1 MRIQMSSLSKGMLVL
16 LSAGALFVSSCY
28 SRDTIDEDKIGDLSG
43 QILQSAMEGKVSDV
57 ESHLTFGIRTDS
69 YEVYDNVHKNIPPG
83 SGSIPV
89 DISSYEVGENGKVS
103 LDTNFLKQGI
113 SAVITGEEGLVTW
126 NVDVPSDSR
135 YQLFVE
141 YYPVAGKNSAIEREV
156 LINGE
161 VPFNGARHFMMSR
174 VWVDL
179 GFPTKDNRGNEIRA
193 SLAERPRINSAYC
206 KDYLGYSSEP
216 YEFYFK
222 KGLNTLSFRSVKEP
236 VAITKI
242 ILRQKPEIPSYD
254 TVAASYPSLEGK
266 GKPIKFQGE
275 KTYEKSDQMLYPM
288 SDRSSAATEPFHF
301 SKIRLNTIGGQSWR
315 LPGQWV
321 SWEFEVEEQGLYML
335 TARAR
340 QNLVHGF
347 KANRRILI
355 DGKVPFKEAE
365 EFTIEYS
372 TSWKMEVFGGKEKPY
387 LFYLKPGR
395 HVLEMETGLG
405 DLGPILQQTQN
416 SVYTLNYAY
425 RKLLM
430 LTGSEPDKYRDYNI
444 DDELPDVMQILAEQS
459 VVLYDLVDQIQAYTG
474 DRAHAATLERVAYML
489 ERMYINPFLIPRMIK
504 ELKTN
509 VAGIGT
515 WITTS
520 QEQPLEIDYIDFIPQ
535 GGRIPKAGAGPFADM
550 WYTVSSF
557 VASFFEDYDSVG
569 DKYSGDED
577 DIVTVWMLTGR
588 DQAQILKRMVDD
600 TFTPDTELPVNVR
613 LVMPEVLLPATV
625 AGIGPDVAMQIWT
638 NMPVDYAIRNA
649 VEDFT
654 QFPDFEE
661 VASRFYPSALVPYTY
676 EGGVY
681 GLPETQEFQI
691 MFYRKDILDELG
703 IELPNTWD
711 DLYNIMADLQKNHLD
726 FVLPVREQMNNINL
740 YNGSN
745 AYNMLLFQNGGKVYK
760 EDGIATDIDSEVGV
774 RAFEDWTNMYVNYR
788 LPEQYNFISRFRTGE
803 VPIGIN
809 SYVQYNALAVFAP
822 EIKGLWGFA
831 PVPGTLRP
839 DGTIDRSVP
848 GSGQASIMLKDSKN
862 KEGAWKFIKW
872 WLSADSQERY
882 GKELESVMG
891 PAARHPTANVE
902 AMARL
907 AWPASEYRV
916 LEEQW
921 KWVDGVPEV
930 PGSYFMPRH
939 LDNAWRQ
946 VLYNGENPRETLLEY
961 VRKIN
966 EEITSKR
973 KEFGLVTT
981 DELAKGKGAV
991 NDE

>member
-1 MRIQMSSLSKGMLVL
+1 MRIQTSSLSRMLLAL
-16 LSAGALFVSSCY
+16 LAAGAVFVSSCY
-28 SRDTIDEDKIGDLSG
+28 SRDTIDEESVGNLSG
-43 QILQSAMEGKVSDV
+43 EILQSALEGRVSDV

-69 YEVYDNVHKNIPPG
+69 YEVYRNIYQDVPLG
-83 SGSIPV
+83 SGELAV
-89 DISSYEVGENGKVS
+89 DIASFNVGENARVT
-103 LDTNFLKQGI
+103 LDRDFLGSGMPAI
-113 SAVITGEEGLVTW
+113 VTGEEGLVSW
-126 NVDVPSDSR
+126 QIDIPSESL
-135 YQLFVE
+135 YQLYVE
-141 YYPVAGKNSAIEREV
+141 YYPVDGKNSAIEREV

-161 VPFNGARHFMMSR
+161 VPFNGARHFMMTR
-174 VWVDL
+174 VWVDEGL
-179 GFPTKDNRGNEIRA
+179 PTQDNRGNEIRA
-193 SLAERPRINSAYC
+193 SLAERPRINSVYC
-206 KDYLGYSSEP
+206 ADYLGYSSEP
-216 YEFYFK
+216 FQFYFK
-222 KGLNTLSFRSVKEP
+222 EGVNTISFRSVKEP
-236 VAITKI
+236 VAITKVV
-242 ILRQKPEIPSYD
+242 LRQKPEIPAYARI
-254 TVAASYPSLEGK
+254 AASYPALDGK
-266 GKPIKFQGE
+266 GKPVKFQAE
-275 KTYEKSDQMLYPM
+275 RTFEKSDQMLYPM
-288 SDRSSAATEPFHF
+288 SDRSSAASEPFHF
-301 SKIRLNTIGGQSWR
+301 SKIRLNTIGGLSWR

-321 SWEFEVEEQGLYML
+321 NWEFEIEEEGLYQL
-335 TARAR
+335 AARAR
-340 QNLVHGF
+340 QNLMHGF

-355 DGKVPFKEAE
+355 DGKVPFQEAD

-372 TSWKMEVFGGKEKPY
+372 TSWNMEVFGGKQEPY
-387 LFYLKPGR
+387 LFHLKPGR
-395 HVLEMETGLG
+395 HVLQMETGLG
-405 DLGPILQQTQN
+405 ELGPILQETQN

-430 LTGSEPDKYRDYNI
+430 LTGANPDIYRDYNI
-444 DDELPDVMQILAEQS
+444 DDELPDVMEIFAEQS
-459 VVLYDLVDQIQAYTG
+459 VILYDLVDQVEAYTG
-474 DRAHAATLERVAYML
+474 DRAHAASLERVAYML
-489 ERMYINPFLIPRMIK
+489 ERMYINPFLIPRMIS

-515 WITTS
+515 WIRTS
-520 QEQPLEIDYIDFIPQ
+520 QEQPLEIDYITFVPQ
-535 GGRIPKAGAGPFADM
+535 GDRPPNAGAGPFREV
-550 WYTVSSF
+550 WYSVSSF

-569 DKYSGDED
+569 NKYEGDED

-600 TFTPDTELPVNVR
+600 TFTPDTGLPVNVR

-676 EGGVY
+676 QDGVY

-703 IELPNTWD
+703 IPLPNTWD
-711 DLYNIMADLQKNHLD
+711 DLYNIMADLQKNHLE
-726 FVLPVREQMNNINL
+726 FVLPVREQLNNINL

-745 AYNMLLFQNGGKVYK
+745 AYNMLLFQNGGDVYK
-760 EDGIATDIDSEVGV
+760 EDGIATDIDSEVGI

-809 SYVQYNALAVFAP
+809 TYLQYNALAVFAP
-822 EIKGLWGFA
+822 EIRGLWGFA

-848 GSGQASIMLKDSKN
+848 GSGQASIILKDSKN
-862 KEGAWKFIKW
+862 KEGAWNFVKW

-891 PAARHPTANVE
+891 PAARHPTANRE
-902 AMARL
+902 AMERL
-907 AWPASEYRV
+907 AWPAAEFRV
-916 LEEQW
+916 LQEQW
-921 KWVDGVPEV
+921 QWVRGVPEV

-939 LDNAWRQ
+939 VDNAWRQ

-966 EEITSKR
+966 DEITSKR
-973 KEFGLVTT
+973 KEFGLVTI
-981 DELAKGKGAV
+981 DDLAKGK
-991 NDE
+991 EQ